1 MVMMAEAKLDAGELM
16 DSLTITLK
24 MPRAFGPRMWLVG
37 RLIRLA
43 AFISPVKVEAKL
55 IDTDTA

>member
-1 MVMMAEAKLDAGELM
+1 MMAEVKLDAGELT
-16 DSLTITLK
+16 DSLTTTLK

-43 AFISPVKVEAKL
+43 AFISPVKVEAEL
-55 IDTDTA
+55 VDTEAA